1 VASFLDEAMVLNKR
15 EDIKE
20 IIQRPIM
27 SRFGIKMPTI
37 VMTEE
42 AQACLVAFNAV
53 CSYIG
58 TRYLI

>member
-27 SRFGIKMPTI
+27 SHFGIKMLAI

>member
-1 VASFLDEAMVLNKR
+1 MKNDLKKR

-20 IIQRPIM
+20 IIQRPIV
-27 SRFGIKMPTI
+27 SRFGINRPVV

-58 TRYLI
+58 TRV